1 MDKFIM
7 TIGGGP
13 RKNGFSAKMLQCF
26 TESLGQYSVGHCLS
40 IRHYDA
46 YSGNFAPCTD
56 CRACCKFEGCVN
68 HDMDEF
74 FADFERCDAI
84 VIATPIYNMSFPA
97 PLKVI
102 IDRMQRYFSA
112 RFSLGKR
119 PPIAKHRRV
128 ILLAAGGDV
137 REDGAVMVKQLERI
151 FTVTNC
157 ELVGSVI
164 FNGTDKVDINDF
176 PDEKLQDIIRNLT
189 KKIPY

>member
-7 TIGGGP
+7 TIGGSP
-13 RKNGFSAKMLQCF
+13 RKNGFSAKMLKCF
-26 TESLGQYSVGHCLS
+26 TESLRQHSVEHCLS

-46 YSGNFAPCTD
+46 YSCDFMPCTD

-97 PLKVI
+97 PLKVM

-119 PPIAKHRRV
+119 PPIAKHRPV
-128 ILLAAGGDV
+128 ILLASGGDV
-137 REDGAVMVKQLERI
+137 REDGAFIVKQLERI

-157 ELVGSVI
+157 ELVDSVVL
-164 FNGTDKVDINDF
+164 NGTDKLDIKDF
-176 PDEKLQDIIRNLT
+176 PDERIRDVICDLT
-189 KKIPY
+189 KTILN